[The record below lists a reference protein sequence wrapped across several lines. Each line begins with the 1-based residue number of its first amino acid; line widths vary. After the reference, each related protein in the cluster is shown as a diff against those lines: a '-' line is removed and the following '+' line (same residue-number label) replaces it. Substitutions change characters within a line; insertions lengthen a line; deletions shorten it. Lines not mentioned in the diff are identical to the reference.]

1 MVAARR
7 TLRRQTESKRYGE
20 AQMERK
26 WRAEEYTRDRG
37 PEAKR
42 PGTVLDREDKE
53 AGDGEAGDIEA
64 RDGDGQRSVTRLP
77 SPGR

>member
-1 MVAARR
+1 MRWSITEARIVVTARR

-26 WRAEEYTRDRG
+26 WRAEEYTGDRG

-42 PGTVLDREDKE
+42 PETERTKDK
-53 AGDGEAGDIEA
+53 D
-64 RDGDGQRSVTRLP
+64 QRQ
-77 SPGR
+77 